1 MYANK
6 INGLNYK
13 SYGNL
18 GGSGLTNRPN
28 PSNLGLNSS
37 MSNGARVQK
46 TGWFSDLKPKSDATR
61 TAEQCKY
68 GPKSITTKK
77 SHSASAGGGG
87 RKLISGDAK
96 RTNEII
102 VICNDPPKTNV
113 RSAPKVKR

>member
-46 TGWFSDLKPKSDATR
+46 TGWFSDLKPKSDANR
-61 TAEQCKY
+61 AGEQCPH
-68 GPKSITTKK
+68 GVQEIRTKK
-77 SHSASAGGGG
+77 EHEV
-87 RKLISGDAK
+87 SGNSLFPTVK
-96 RTNEII
+96 RRNEVS
-102 VICNDPPKTNV
+102 VICRPAPSTKSAARSNTKTNTKIV
-113 RSAPKVKR
+113 